1 MNILAI
7 DQGTS
12 ATKALL
18 VGPGAEVLGGG
29 EVPVRTRSVGADG
42 VEADPEELLDSVL
55 AAGRRALAAAG
66 APAHAVALANQGET
80 VLAWDR
86 STGRP
91 LSAAIVWQD
100 RRSGGVCAR
109 LADRAAELAAIT
121 GLPLDPYFAA
131 PKMTW
136 LRENLTQPISGDGT
150 VTTTDTWLL
159 HRLGAEY
166 VTDAAT
172 ASRTM
177 LLDLDRAAW
186 SEPACAAFGLDP
198 AALPTVADCA
208 GVVGETSVF
217 GSALPIAGI
226 AVDQQAALLAEGCLA
241 AGDAKCTYGTGAFL
255 LVTTGSS
262 AVRSSS
268 GLSCSVAWRLGG
280 AVTYCLDGQV
290 YTAGSALRWLT
301 GIGVL
306 GAPSELD
313 AVGATVPDTGGVTFV
328 PALAGL
334 GAPYW
339 APDARGQLSG
349 LHLGT
354 SRGHLARA
362 VAEGIA
368 ASVTL
373 LVSAA
378 CADLGR
384 PPSGGVWGGRPPG
397 KLSSLRVDG
406 GLTRSRLLM
415 QAQADLLQVPVLI
428 CRSPDATALGVAA
441 LARLGTG
448 DAVSASEAV
457 GAAEA
462 EAIVE
467 PSITADQA
475 AERLSVF
482 RSALDLALAR
492 R

>member
-1 MNILAI
+1 VNILAI

-18 VGPGAEVLGGG
+18 VGPGAEVLGRG

-42 VEADPEELLDSVL
+42 VEADPEELFASVV
-55 AAGRRALAAAG
+55 AAGGQALAAARG

-86 STGRP
+86 GTGAP
-91 LSAAIVWQD
+91 LSPAIVWQD
-100 RRSGGVCAR
+100 RRSQAVCAR
-109 LADRAAELAAIT
+109 LADRAAELTAIT

-136 LRENLTQPISGDGT
+136 LRENLAQPISGDGT

-159 HRLGAEY
+159 ARLGAGY

-172 ASRTM
+172 ASRTL

-186 SEPACAAFGLDP
+186 SEAACAAFGLDP
-198 AALPTVADCA
+198 AALPEVADCA
-208 GVVGETSVF
+208 GAVGETPLF
-217 GSALPIAGI
+217 GAPLPVTGI

-255 LVTTGSS
+255 LVTTGSQ
-262 AVRSSS
+262 AARSGS
-268 GLSCSVAWRLGG
+268 GLSASVAWRLGG
-280 AVTYCLDGQV
+280 TVTYCLDGQV

-301 GIGVL
+301 GVGVL
-306 GAPSELD
+306 REPGDLD
-313 AVGATVPDTGGVTFV
+313 AVGGTVPDAGGVTFV

-334 GAPYW
+334 GAPHW
-339 APDARGQLSG
+339 APDARALLTG

-354 SRGHLARA
+354 EPGHIARA

-368 ASVTL
+368 ASVAL
-373 LVSAA
+373 LVAA
-378 CADLGR
+378 AAADLGR
-384 PPSGGVWGGRPPG
+384 PLG
-397 KLSSLRVDG
+397 SLRADG

-415 QAQADLLQVPVLI
+415 QAQADLLQAPVLV
-428 CRSPDATALGVAA
+428 CRAPDATALGVAA

-448 DAVSASEAV
+448 DAASAAEAV
-457 GAAEA
+457 GTAEV

-475 AERLSVF
+475 AERMATF
-482 RSALDLALAR
+482 RTALGLTLAR

>member
-1 MNILAI
+1 VNVLAI

-18 VGPGAEVLGGG
+18 TGPGGEVLGRG

-42 VEADPEELLDSVL
+42 VEADPEELFGSVV
-55 AAGRRALAAAG
+55 AAGRRALAAARG

-86 STGRP
+86 GTGRP
-91 LSAAIVWQD
+91 LSPAIVWQD
-100 RRSGGVCAR
+100 RRSGSVCAR
-109 LADRAAELAAIT
+109 LADRAAELAAIS

-136 LRENLTQPISGDGT
+136 LRENLTTQGT

-159 HRLGAEY
+159 HRLGARY

-177 LLDLDRAAW
+177 LLDLDTAAW
-186 SEPACAAFGLDP
+186 SATACAAFGLDP
-198 AALPTVADCA
+198 DMLPAVADCA
-208 GVVGETSVF
+208 GVAGETPVF
-217 GSALPIAGI
+217 GGAGSGPSLPVAGI

-255 LVTTGSS
+255 LVTTGPR
-262 AVRSSS
+262 AVRSGA
-268 GLSCSVAWRLGG
+268 GLSASVAWRLGG

-290 YTAGSALRWLT
+290 YTAGSALRWLA
-301 GIGVL
+301 GAGVL
-306 GAPSELD
+306 ADPAELD
-313 AVGATVPDTGGVTFV
+313 AVGGTVPDAGGVTFV

-334 GAPYW
+334 GAPHW
-339 APDARGQLSG
+339 APDARGLLSG

-354 SRGHLARA
+354 SRGHIARA

-368 ASVTL
+368 ASVAL
-373 LVSAA
+373 LASAVI
-378 CADLGR
+378 ADLGR
-384 PPSGGVWGGRPPG
+384 P
-397 KLSSLRVDG
+397 LTALRVDG

-415 QAQADLLQVPVLI
+415 QAQADLLQVPVLV

-441 LARLGTG
+441 LARLGLG
-448 DAVSASEAV
+448 EASSAGQALGAVE
-457 GAAEA
+457 
-462 EAIVE
+462 VE
-467 PSITADQA
+467 RTVDPSITADQA
-475 AERLSVF
+475 AERNSVF
-482 RSALDLALAR
+482 RAAVDLTLAR

>member
-1 MNILAI
+1 VNVLAL

-18 VGPGAEVLGGG
+18 VGPGGEVLGRG

-42 VEADPEELLDSVL
+42 VEADPEDLYESVVS
-55 AAGRRALAAAG
+55 AGTKALAAAG

-86 STGRP
+86 ATGTP
-91 LSAAIVWQD
+91 LSPAIVWQD
-100 RRSGGVCAR
+100 RRSASVCSR
-109 LADRAAELAAIT
+109 LADRAAELSAIS

-136 LRENLTQPISGDGT
+136 LRENVSRDGV

-159 HRLGAEY
+159 ARLGGEY

-177 LLDLDRAAW
+177 LLDLDAVSW
-186 SEPACAAFGLDP
+186 SETACAAFGLDP
-198 AALPTVADCA
+198 GSLPAVADCA
-208 GVVGETSVF
+208 GFAGSTTAF
-217 GSALPIAGI
+217 GRELPITGI
-226 AVDQQAALLAEGCLA
+226 AVDQQAALLAEGCLT

-262 AVRSSS
+262 ATRSGA
-268 GLSCSVAWRLGG
+268 GLSASVAWRLGG
-280 AVTYCLDGQV
+280 SATYCLDGQV
-290 YTAGSALRWLT
+290 YTAGSAVRWLA

-306 GAPSELD
+306 GGPASLD
-313 AVGATVPDTGGVTFV
+313 AVGETVPDAGGVLFV

-334 GAPYW
+334 GAPHW
-339 APDARGQLSG
+339 AQGARGVLCG

-368 ASVTL
+368 ASVAL

-378 CADLGR
+378 VADSGR
-384 PPSGGVWGGRPPG
+384 P
-397 KLSSLRVDG
+397 LTFLRADG
-406 GLTRSRLLM
+406 GLTRSRLLV
-415 QAQADLLQVPVLI
+415 QAQADLLQVPVLVY
-428 CRSPDATALGVAA
+428 RSADATALGVAA
-441 LARLGTG
+441 LARLGAG
-448 DAVSASEAV
+448 DVHSAAEAV
-457 GAAEA
+457 GPAE
-462 EAIVE
+462 VE
-467 PSITADQA
+467 SRVDPAITADEA
-475 AERLSVF
+475 AERLVAF
-482 RSALDLALAR
+482 RSALPLALAGR
-492 R
+492 

>member
-1 MNILAI
+1 VNVLAI

-18 VGPGAEVLGGG
+18 TGPAGEVLGRG

-42 VEADPEELLDSVL
+42 VEADPEELFESVV
-55 AAGRRALAAAG
+55 AAGRRALAGARG
-66 APAHAVALANQGET
+66 APVHAVALANQGET

-86 STGRP
+86 GTGRP
-91 LSAAIVWQD
+91 LSPAIVWQD

-136 LRENLTQPISGDGT
+136 LRENLTTAGT

-159 HRLGAEY
+159 HRLGARY

-177 LLDLDRAAW
+177 LLDLDAAAW
-186 SEPACAAFGLDP
+186 SVTACAAFGLDP
-198 AALPTVADCA
+198 DALPAVADCA
-208 GVVGETSVF
+208 GVAGETTLF
-217 GSALPIAGI
+217 GRSLPVAGI

-241 AGDAKCTYGTGAFL
+241 EGDAKCTYGTGAFL
-255 LVTTGSS
+255 LVTTGPQ
-262 AVRSSS
+262 AVRSGA
-268 GLSCSVAWRLGG
+268 GLSASVAWRLGG

-290 YTAGSALRWLT
+290 YTAGSALRWLADL
-301 GIGVL
+301 GVL
-306 GAPSELD
+306 EDPAELD
-313 AVGATVPDTGGVTFV
+313 AVGGTVPDAGGVTFV

-334 GAPYW
+334 GAPHW
-339 APDARGQLSG
+339 APDVRGLLSG

-354 SRGHLARA
+354 SRGHVARA

-368 ASVTL
+368 ASVAL
-373 LVSAA
+373 LAAAA

-384 PPSGGVWGGRPPG
+384 P
-397 KLSSLRVDG
+397 LISLRVDG

-415 QAQADLLQVPVLI
+415 QAQADLLQVPVLV

-441 LARLGTG
+441 LARLGLG
-448 DAVSASEAV
+448 EASSADQALGAVEVEATLD
-457 GAAEA
+457 
-462 EAIVE
+462 

-475 AERLSVF
+475 AERISVF
-482 RSALDLALAR
+482 RAAVDLTLAR

>member
-1 MNILAI
+1 MNVLAI

-18 VGPGAEVLGGG
+18 VGPGGEVLGRG
-29 EVPVRTRSVGADG
+29 EVPVRTRSAGGEG
-42 VEADPEELLDSVL
+42 VEADPEELFGSV
-55 AAGRRALAAAG
+55 AQAGRRALAAARG
-66 APAHAVALANQGET
+66 QRAHAVALANQGET

-86 STGRP
+86 RTGRP
-91 LSAAIVWQD
+91 LTPAIVWQD
-100 RRSGGVCAR
+100 RRSVGVCAR

-136 LRENLTQPISGDGT
+136 LRENLTEQGT

-159 HRLGAEY
+159 HRLGAGY

-177 LLDLDRAAW
+177 LLDLDSVAW
-186 SEPACAAFGLDP
+186 SPAACAAFGLDP
-198 AALPTVADCA
+198 AALPAVADCA
-208 GVVGETSVF
+208 GVVGETSLF
-217 GSALPIAGI
+217 GGSLPVAGI

-255 LVTTGSS
+255 LVTTGST
-262 AVRSSS
+262 AARSGA

-280 AVTYCLDGQV
+280 KATYCLDGQV
-290 YTAGSALRWLT
+290 YTAGSALRWLVDL
-301 GIGVL
+301 GVL
-306 GAPSELD
+306 GAASELD
-313 AVGATVPDTGGVTFV
+313 AVGRTVPDAGGVTFV

-334 GAPYW
+334 GAPHW
-339 APDARGQLSG
+339 APAARGLLAG

-354 SRGHLARA
+354 SRGHIARA

-368 ASVTL
+368 ASVAL
-373 LVSAA
+373 LASAA
-378 CADLGR
+378 RADLGGPLR
-384 PPSGGVWGGRPPG
+384 
-397 KLSSLRVDG
+397 SLRADG

-428 CRSPDATALGVAA
+428 CRSADATALGVAA
-441 LARLGTG
+441 LARLGRG
-448 DAVSASEAV
+448 EAASVGQVLGSAEVESV
-457 GAAEA
+457 
-462 EAIVE
+462 VE
-467 PSITADQA
+467 PSITADEA
-475 AERLSVF
+475 AERTGLF
-482 RSALDLALAR
+482 RTAVDLVLAR